1 MNLNNSDLIVIGE
14 INTASMIIFWF
25 HGYGSN
31 NWSFEPVMK
40 MLNLNMENDVC
51 IIMPNAPYVDNKRSW
66 YPLPTSNSAGTIKED
81 HDGLRKSK
89 NSINQFIESFK
100 LREEQK
106 IIVGG
111 FSQGAAL
118 SLSMLF
124 ETDHIFN
131 GCIALSGYM
140 PSAEYHKNFKIAK
153 SDIFIAHGY
162 SDQAIS
168 FKDYEKTIDFL
179 SSKTTRIT
187 TYTDDFGHTVTKE
200 VNNKILEWLKK

>member
-1 MNLNNSDLIVIGE
+1 MNLNNTDLIIIGE
-14 INTASMIIFWF
+14 IDTASIVIFWF

-31 NWSFEPVMK
+31 NWSFEPTMK
-40 MLNLNMENDVC
+40 MLNLNMNNEVC
-51 IIMPNAPYVDNKRSW
+51 IIMPNAPNVDNKRSW
-66 YPLPTSNSAGTIKED
+66 YPLPTSNSAWTIKED

-89 NSINQFIESFK
+89 NSINQFIKSFK
-100 LREEQK
+100 LSKEQK
-106 IIVGG
+106 IIIGG

-140 PSAEYHKNFKIAK
+140 PSAEYHKKFEIAECN
-153 SDIFIAHGY
+153 IFIAHGY
-162 SDQAIS
+162 SDQAII
-168 FKDYEKTIDFL
+168 FRDYEKTFKFL
-179 SSKTTRIT
+179 SSKTSRIT
-187 TYTDDFGHTVTKE
+187 CYTADFGHTVTKE

>member
-40 MLNLNMENDVC
+40 MLNLSMENDVC
-51 IIMPNAPYVDNKRSW
+51 IIMPNAPNVDSKRSW
-66 YPLPTSNSAGTIKED
+66 YPLPISNSTGAIKED
-81 HDGLRKSK
+81 HDGLRESK
-89 NSINQFIESFK
+89 NHISKFIKSFK
-100 LREEQK
+100 LGKEQN
-106 IIVGG
+106 IIIGG

-140 PSAEYHKNFKIAK
+140 PSAEYHKNFEIAECN
-153 SDIFIAHGY
+153 IFIAHGY
-162 SDQAIS
+162 RDQAIS